1 MDFDPVSDYP
11 LGSRR
16 PELVRTPSGLGL
28 DELTLD
34 AVRSGTL
41 GPEELRATPETLRRQ
56 SAVAL
61 AAGRTQLADNLARA
75 AELATVP
82 SATILEIYTAL
93 RPHRSSAEELEA
105 WAARLET
112 ELEAPLCAAFVREAA
127 AACAARGL
135 LRAAPER
142 VSARR
147 SERFLSR
154 EQRELR
160 RELLISP
167 YPELGLVAMDG
178 PNDPEPSLAV
188 EEGRVVEMDGRR
200 AEDFDVID
208 RFVAANGLDLEVA
221 AEAADLGDDE
231 IARRL
236 VDVDV
241 PRAELVRLSRGLTPA
256 RLARVVSKLDPVEL
270 MFALKKLRARR
281 APANQAHVTNLKEN
295 PALLAAD
302 AAEAGARGFA
312 EVETTVGVSR
322 YAPLNAI
329 AILVGSQTGRPGVMT
344 QCAVEERRNL
354 QLAIQGLV
362 TYAETL
368 SVYGTEPVF
377 VDGDDTPWSKAF
389 LASAYASRGVKVRFT
404 SGGGSEALMG
414 HAQGYSM
421 LYLEARCLAA
431 IRAAGS
437 QGVQNGSISCVA
449 LVLSVPGGVREILAE
464 NVLAAWLDLEVASGN
479 DAIASHSPIR
489 KTAKLMGQFLPGT
502 DFVTSGYSVMP
513 KEDNTFGGGNY
524 DADDLEEWLTVQR
537 DWQVDAGIEPV
548 AEDDV
553 LAVRAKGA
561 RAVQAVFAGLGF
573 PPVTDEEVEAAT
585 YGYASRDLPDRDRAA
600 DVAAADRVL
609 EEGISA
615 LDVVRELDRAG
626 FADVAEAVLAM
637 QRQRVSADYLQT
649 SAVIEPDGTV
659 RSAVSDPNR
668 YEGPGTGYRLEGERW
683 ELLQQLPYVLDPAE
697 EAMSNGDLS
706 SIQTTH
712 PASLGTAPDEVVV
725 AVGPAFADG
734 LRETIN
740 GLAHEDVL
748 RAVADGRPR
757 RRRRAEAACAS
768 AGSRTSRSSA
778 TTARSSRA
786 RAWRSGLQSKGTAV
800 IHRADL
806 QPLDNLELF
815 GMSPLYSLE
824 SYRAIGPERRRL
836 RARPSRRAGAD
847 ELDNF
852 ARAKLI
858 VRTTLLHARE
868 TAAAVPGAARSSSS
882 S

>member
-1 MDFDPVSDYP
+1 MDGPDDPEP
-11 LGSRR
+11 
-16 PELVRTPSGLGL
+16 
-28 DELTLD
+28 
-34 AVRSGTL
+34 
-41 GPEELRATPETLRRQ
+41 
-56 SAVAL
+56 AL
-61 AAGRTQLADNLARA
+61 
-75 AELATVP
+75 
-82 SATILEIYTAL
+82 
-93 RPHRSSAEELEA
+93 ELE
-105 WAARLET
+105 
-112 ELEAPLCAAFVREAA
+112 
-127 AACAARGL
+127 GG
-135 LRAAPER
+135 R
-142 VSARR
+142 V
-147 SERFLSR
+147 
-154 EQRELR
+154 
-160 RELLISP
+160 
-167 YPELGLVAMDG
+167 VAMDG
-178 PNDPEPSLAV
+178 
-188 EEGRVVEMDGRR
+188 RR
-200 AEDFDVID
+200 EEDFDIID
-208 RFVAANGLDLEVA
+208 RFVARYGLDLDVA
-221 AEAADLGDDE
+221 AEAAQLTDDE
-231 IARRL
+231 IAHRL

-241 PRAELVRLSRGLTPA
+241 PRADLVRLSRGLTPA
-256 RLARVVSKLDPVEL
+256 RLARVVARLDPVEL

-302 AAEAGARGFA
+302 AAEAAARGFA

-414 HAQGYSM
+414 HAQGCSM

-479 DAIASHSPIR
+479 DAIASHSEIR

-513 KEDNTFGGGNY
+513 REDNTFGGGNY
-524 DADDLEEWLTVQR
+524 DADDLDEWMTAQR

-548 AEDDV
+548 AEDEV
-553 LAVRAKGA
+553 LAVRAKAA

-573 PPVTDEEVEAAT
+573 PSVTDEEVEAAT
-585 YGYASRDLPDRDRAA
+585 YCYASRDLPDRDRAA
-600 DVAAADRVL
+600 DVAAADSVMD
-609 EEGISA
+609 GAVSA

-626 FADVAEAVLAM
+626 FTDVAEAVLGM

-649 SAVIEPDGTV
+649 SAIIEPDGTV
-659 RSAVSDPNR
+659 RSAVSDPNA

-683 ELLQQLPYVLDPAE
+683 QRLQQLPYVLDPQE
-697 EAMSNGDLS
+697 ETTSNGVPS
-706 SIQTTH
+706 SVLETH
-712 PASLGTAPDEVVV
+712 VATVDDESDDVVV
-725 AVGPAFADG
+725 AVGPAFAAA
-734 LRETIN
+734 LRTTIN
-740 GLAHEDVL
+740 GLPHEDVL
-748 RAVADGRPR
+748 RAVSEGVREGGGRPR
-757 RRRRAEAACAS
+757 LVRVR
-768 AGSRTSRSSA
+768 RSSDVA
-778 TTARSSRA
+778 FIAHDGARLSGSGI
-786 RAWRSGLQSKGTAV
+786 SVGLQSKGTAV

-815 GMSPLYSLE
+815 GMSPLYSLD
-824 SYRAIGPERRRL
+824 SYRAMGRNAAAYALGRAVGPV
-836 RARPSRRAGAD
+836 PT

-868 TAAAVPGAARSSSS
+868 TAEVIPDAEPVELELAEDSA
-882 S
+882 